1 MQITEAERR
10 HLSQCRTKRCVHSPR
25 ATDEKQTNWSKGR
38 HFFFYNLFQIKHES
52 QRKSIDVSLNFGR
65 NTRMNRCRR
74 FKSAEKFKIHFQR
87 QRIH

>member
-38 HFFFYNLFQIKHES
+38 HFLFLQFIPNK
-52 QRKSIDVSLNFGR
+52 
-65 NTRMNRCRR
+65 TRI
-74 FKSAEKFKIHFQR
+74 AEKIDRRVAELWTKHANESLPTIQVGRKI
-87 QRIH
+87 